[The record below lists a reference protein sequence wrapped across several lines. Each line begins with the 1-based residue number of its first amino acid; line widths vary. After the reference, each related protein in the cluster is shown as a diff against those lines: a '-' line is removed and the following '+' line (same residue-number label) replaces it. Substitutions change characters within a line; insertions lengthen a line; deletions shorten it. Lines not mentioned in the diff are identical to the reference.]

1 MKTIAQKDIS
11 LSENALAYFDE
22 MYFILIKCFNQNKIV
37 KLHQWTP
44 DTQTKLL
51 LNVQI
56 TQLTFTCSKSTTE
69 TLEKGLKYVQ
79 S

>member
-1 MKTIAQKDIS
+1 MKAIAQKDIC
-11 LSENALAYFDE
+11 LSENALAYLDE
-22 MYFILIKCFNQNKIV
+22 MYFILIKCFNQNRIV

-51 LNVQI
+51 LNVQS

>member
-1 MKTIAQKDIS
+1 MKAIAQKDIS
-11 LSENALAYFDE
+11 LSENALAYLDE
-22 MYFILIKCFNQNKIV
+22 MYFILIKCFNQNRIV

-51 LNVQI
+51 LNVQS
-56 TQLTFTCSKSTTE
+56 TQFTFTCSKATTE
-69 TLEKGLKYVQ
+69 TQEKGLKYVQ